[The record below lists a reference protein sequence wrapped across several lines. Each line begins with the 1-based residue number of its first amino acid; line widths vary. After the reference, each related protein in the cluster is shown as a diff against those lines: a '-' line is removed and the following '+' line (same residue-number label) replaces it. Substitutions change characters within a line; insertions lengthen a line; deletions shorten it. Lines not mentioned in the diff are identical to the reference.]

1 MRFNFVFR
9 FLRALAKAEEATTI
23 RTIRTEYERLQERGK
38 FFLDLLKGAKE
49 ESLKIFADKFS
60 QIPMDVMTA
69 LKVKI
74 SYWRVGTDSIFQAEV
89 TGDSVGAMIM
99 EEYRLLCREG
109 LNPLT
114 SLTSTQSETARCYYK
129 SNSAHSRLRPEKV
142 EIYRD
147 TPRILMFH
155 DVVTTDQAQR
165 LLALSSDKLV
175 GSSQSQSFP
184 PRCGRLFRGVTGAS
198 NRMPARASK

>member
-1 MRFNFVFR
+1 MRFSIVFR

-69 LKVKI
+69 LKVNI
-74 SYWRVGTDSIFQAEV
+74 SYWRVGTDSSFQAEV

-109 LNPLT
+109 LTPLT
-114 SLTSTQSETARCYYK
+114 SAIIAGQAST
-129 SNSAHSRLRPEKV
+129 V
-142 EIYRD
+142 
-147 TPRILMFH
+147 
-155 DVVTTDQAQR
+155 
-165 LLALSSDKLV
+165 LALIN
-175 GSSQSQSFP
+175 
-184 PRCGRLFRGVTGAS
+184 TGAS
-198 NRMPARASK
+198 TNALDCFDRSPLDVAIYQVRI